1 MFHLRSPKCTIYA
14 GPYGLSFELVTLGR
28 TKMKWSWSENGC
40 SLQRVDSITGGDRE
54 ATEYE
59 VSATVIQGRGP
70 ENSHTIPTG
79 TRQVS

>member
-1 MFHLRSPKCTIYA
+1 LYDHGTS
-14 GPYGLSFELVTLGR
+14 LSL
-28 TKMKWSWSENGC
+28 SWSENGC

-59 VSATVIQGRGP
+59 VSASVIQGRRP